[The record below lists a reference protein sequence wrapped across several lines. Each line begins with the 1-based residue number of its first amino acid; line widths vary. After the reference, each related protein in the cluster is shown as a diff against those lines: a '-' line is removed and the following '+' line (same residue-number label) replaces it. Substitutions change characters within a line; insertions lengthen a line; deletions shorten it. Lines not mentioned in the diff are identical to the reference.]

1 MSLSRSAFY
10 VFLVCSVVG
19 SYQTPAKAQSEPS
32 TRIEALVQRY
42 VQEEDFRGAVLVA
55 KDGEILYRAAYGYAD
70 ESGKKRNEPDTSFL
84 IGSLTK
90 SFVAVTVMQLVE
102 DGKLHLHAPIS
113 TYIPK
118 LKPALGRELTLHLL
132 LKHQSGL
139 PEHLERLVS
148 FEEKPVSSSEI
159 LQIINT
165 AGLSFE
171 PGSQYQYS
179 NLNYHLVAIA
189 IENVAGKSFSQV
201 LHERT
206 FAPLNML
213 GSGVE
218 RFPHVPPRAKG
229 YRNGMFGAA
238 QDENNVSYALGS
250 GDIFTTIDDLFAWD
264 QALFGDKLLS
274 TQSKKLLFL
283 AESSDRGSYG
293 YGFRIHGYRQTPGF
307 EMPGILVRHGG
318 SMDGFLSNLHHY
330 TEDKLTVIVLA
341 NIRPFPI
348 RDFTYE
354 IKELALGEVIR
365 IRGAEIAE

>member
-1 MSLSRSAFY
+1 MSPSRAAFY
-10 VFLVCSVVG
+10 IFLICSLGG
-19 SYQTPAKAQSEPS
+19 SYQAPAKAQSNPS
-32 TRIEALVQRY
+32 ARIEALVQQY
-42 VQEEDFRGAVLVA
+42 VLEEDFRGAVLVA
-55 KDGEILYRAAYGYAD
+55 KDGEIIHRAAYGYAD
-70 ESGKKRNEPDTSFL
+70 ESGKKPNAPNTSFL

-90 SFVAVTVMQLVE
+90 SFVAVTIMQLVE
-102 DGKLHLHAPIS
+102 DGKLHLHAPIF

-165 AGLSFE
+165 ASLAFE

-179 NLNYHLVAIA
+179 NLNYHLAAIA
-189 IENVAGKSFSQV
+189 IENVTGKSFSQV

-206 FAPLNML
+206 FAPLNMV

-218 RFPHVPPRAKG
+218 RFSHVPPRAKG

-250 GDIFTTIDDLFAWD
+250 GDIFSTIDDLFAWD
-264 QALFGDKLLS
+264 QALFGNKLLS
-274 TQSKKLLFL
+274 AQSKKLLFL

-293 YGFRIHGYRQTPGF
+293 YGFRIHGYRRAP
-307 EMPGILVRHGG
+307 EVERSGILVRHGG

-330 TEDKLTVIVLA
+330 TEDELTVIVLA

-348 RDFTYE
+348 RNLTYE
-354 IKELALGEVIR
+354 LKELALGVAIR
-365 IRGAEIAE
+365 ARGAKIEE